1 VAQKSDDASPAQSG
15 EKKKK
20 ALASRPKSRPNGK
33 ETAPPSTN
41 PTNPTNPT
49 RYIVG
54 IGASAGGLEAVTLL
68 LSHLDISA
76 PCAYVLLQ
84 HLSPTYRSMMVEILA
99 RETTLRVKE
108 AESGEIPER
117 GVVIVV
123 PANHNAILKEGRLVL
138 VPAGPEVVPKP
149 SVNQFLISLA
159 SEEGESAVGVV
170 LSGTGSDGTAGL
182 RAIQSAGGFTFVQK
196 PETAKYDG
204 MPRAAIDAGV
214 ADRILPPDE
223 IAAELGRLGDL
234 RTAPLGGSSRSTDS
248 ISEILGRLKD
258 HTHIDFSGYKTGSIL
273 RRLERRLVATG
284 TGSPESYLSYLDGTP
299 EELDRLSRDIL
310 ISVTAF
316 FRDKPSFS
324 LLTRIV
330 REITNRKTPG
340 SEIRVWVAGCA
351 TGEEAYSIAMLFADM
366 LDGRISQFKIQIF
379 ATDID
384 ENALSIARRGVYSAA
399 AMSEVSSDQIRRYF
413 RPFGQ
418 NYEVSKFLRDMI
430 VFARHNL
437 VGDPPFMRLDMVSC
451 RNVLIYFDSPLQT
464 RVLTSFHFGLSPD
477 SFLFLGHS
485 ESIAHGEQL
494 FTPVDKKNRIFRK
507 LSNGEDHTIVQSADP
522 VGARAIGSA
531 SRRERRLLEVMLES
545 LAKHLDALVVM
556 VDPSQ
561 EIILSVGD
569 STPYLSFPQGRPRLK
584 IGEVVV
590 ETLRGELLAVLHRSM
605 RRREEVSGRVR
616 KIAKKRIRL
625 HVRPIEGKV
634 EEGFLVLFVPEQEN
648 ILALGSSEKDPSF
661 DVREDVLEDE
671 LVATREHL
679 QTLIEEMSTANEEM
693 QALNEES
700 QASNEELQ
708 ATNEELEAANEEL
721 QASNEELVSLNEELS
736 VKTSELAKL
745 NSEFEHLFNALDFPL
760 MLFDPQFVL
769 RRFNSPATREFGLKS
784 NAMGQPLQRLRFPD
798 WLGPLEGLMGAALAH
813 SERETLRVGAGER
826 DCQIIITPG
835 LDSGGQTISLLVS
848 VVDLTDV
855 LRAQRELDQAKSFV
869 NALMERTT
877 VMYTIKDIRGEYIYA
892 NSRFSK
898 FFGVD
903 AKNVKGKNDFSL
915 LPKPFAAELWAS
927 DLEALREGQPVI
939 REHSVFLGNMTHFFE
954 AVHLPLYDG
963 NGNLT
968 SLSTEM
974 LDVTFRRHAEE
985 QLRLAAKVFDRAGE
999 GIIVTDGEGRISTVN
1014 PVFESITGFSAGESI
1029 GKTPGQLLNSGRQ
1042 SENFYRDMWR
1052 QLGETGNW
1060 RGEIWNKR
1068 KTGEIY
1074 PEWLTINRVDGE
1086 DGKPTHYIGIF
1097 SDITDI
1103 KNAQVRADFLSTHD
1117 SLTGLANRAL
1127 LLDRLR
1133 LSIASSRR
1141 DKTMVALAFI
1151 DLDNFK
1157 VVNDSRG
1164 HEVGDVLLRSVS
1176 ERLSSVV
1183 RESDTLARLGG
1194 DEFVVVMESSDP
1206 SEVEKVGARILDE
1219 IGRSFEIGGQKIFVT
1234 GSIGVAFY
1242 PQDAEDSASLLQA
1255 ADTAMYRAKES
1266 GRNRLEFFRSE
1277 MRVKI
1282 MERATIETALRGAIA
1297 EKNLYLVYQPRVDSK
1312 TGRIVGA
1319 ESLARWIDASLGEVS
1334 PARFIPVAEQS
1345 GLIVDLTRLLLR
1357 KLFDDI
1363 GQWLKKGFSVPPIS
1377 FNLSSRDFHVGDTAP
1392 FILEEMKAR
1401 SLSPSQLE
1409 IEVTERT
1416 MMEDIGV
1423 THRNLRA
1430 FHEAGIK
1437 VVIDDFGTGYS
1448 SLSYLK
1454 LLPVSTI
1461 KIDRSF
1467 VDGLPDD
1474 EGDAGI
1480 SSAIIGMAKAL
1491 GISLVAEGVEKHEQ
1505 AKWLLDHGCHSL
1517 QGYLYFRPLSVEDFR
1532 NLLEKG

>member
-1 VAQKSDDASPAQSG
+1 MVKKSG
-15 EKKKK
+15 EATPEKTGEGKKGKVP
-20 ALASRPKSRPNGK
+20 SRSRSVADGK
-33 ETAPPSTN
+33 GKILPPMT
-41 PTNPTNPT
+41 PT

-68 LSHLDISA
+68 LSHLDLSA

-84 HLSPTYRSMMVEILA
+84 HLSPTYRSMMVEILG
-99 RETTLRVKE
+99 RETALRVKE

-117 GVVIVV
+117 GVVSVV
-123 PANHNAILKEGRLVL
+123 PANHNAILKDGRLVL
-138 VPAGPEVVPKP
+138 VPAGPEIVPKP

-182 RAIQSAGGFTFVQK
+182 RAIQSAGGFAFVQK

-223 IAAELGRLGDL
+223 IAAELGRLGEL
-234 RTAPLGGSSRSTDS
+234 RTAPLGGNSRSTDS

-284 TGSPESYLSYLDGTP
+284 TESPESYLAYLDEAP

-324 LLTRIV
+324 LLSRIV

-366 LDGRISQFKIQIF
+366 LEGRISQFKIQIF

-399 AMSEVSSDQIRRYF
+399 AMSEVSSDQIRKYF
-413 RPFGQ
+413 SPFGQ
-418 NYEVSKFLRDMI
+418 NYEVNKFLRDMI

-437 VGDPPFMRLDMVSC
+437 VGDPPFMRLDLVTC
-451 RNVLIYFDSPLQT
+451 RNVLIYFDAPLQT

-494 FTPVDKKNRIFRK
+494 FTAVDKKNRIFRK
-507 LSNGEDHTIVQSADP
+507 LNNGEDHTIVQTSDP
-522 VGARAIGSA
+522 LAARGIGSA
-531 SRRERRLLEVMLES
+531 SRRERRLLEEMLEA
-545 LAKHLDALVVM
+545 LARHLDALVVM
-556 VDPSQ
+556 VDANQ

-569 STPYLSFPQGRPRLK
+569 SSPYLSFPQGRPRLK

-590 ETLRGELLAVLHRSM
+590 ESLRGELLAVLHRSL
-605 RRREEVSGRVR
+605 RRREEVSGRIR

-625 HVRPIEGKV
+625 HVRPLEGKV
-634 EEGFLVLFVPEQEN
+634 EEGFLVLFIPEQEN
-648 ILALGSSEKDPSF
+648 LLSVGSPEKDPS
-661 DVREDVLEDE
+661 VEIEGDVLEDE
-671 LVATREHL
+671 LLATREHL

-769 RRFNSPATREFGLKS
+769 RRFNSPATREFGLKA
-784 NAMGQPLQRLRFPD
+784 NAMGQPLQRLRFPA
-798 WLGPLEGLMGAALAH
+798 WLVPLEGLMGAALAH
-813 SERETLRVGAGER
+813 SERETLRVRAGER

-835 LDSGGQTISLLVS
+835 LDSGGQAISLLLS

-892 NSRFSK
+892 NSRFCE
-898 FFGVD
+898 FFGLD
-903 AKNVKGKNDFSL
+903 AENVKGKNDFSL

-927 DLEALREGQPVI
+927 DLEALREGSPVS
-939 REHSVFLGNMTHFFE
+939 REHSVVLGENTHFFE
-954 AVHLPLYDG
+954 SVHLPLYDG
-963 NGNLT
+963 EGNLT

-999 GIIVTDGEGRISTVN
+999 GIVVTDGDGRISTVN
-1014 PVFESITGFSAGESI
+1014 PVFSSITGYSADESI
-1029 GKTPGQLLNSGRQ
+1029 GKTPGQLLGSGRQ
-1042 SENFYRDMWR
+1042 SENFYHEMWR
-1052 QLGETGNW
+1052 QLAETGNW

-1074 PEWLTINRVDGE
+1074 PEWLTINRVDGQ
-1086 DGKPTHYIGIF
+1086 DGKATHYIGIF

-1133 LSIASSRR
+1133 LAIASARR
-1141 DKTMVALAFI
+1141 EKKTVALAFI

-1164 HEVGDVLLRSVS
+1164 HEVGDALLRSVS
-1176 ERLSSVV
+1176 ERLTSVV
-1183 RESDTLARLGG
+1183 RETDTLARLGG

-1206 SEVEKVGARILDE
+1206 AEVEKVGARILDE
-1219 IGRSFEIGGQKIFVT
+1219 IGRSFEIGGQKLFVT

-1242 PQDAEDSASLLQA
+1242 PQDAEDSASLLQS
-1255 ADTAMYRAKES
+1255 ADTAMYRAKEG

-1297 EKNLYLVYQPRVDSK
+1297 DNNLYLVYQPRVDSK
-1312 TGRIVGA
+1312 TGRIIGA
-1319 ESLARWIDASLGEVS
+1319 ESLARWIDPSLGEVS

-1363 GQWLKKGFSVPPIS
+1363 EKWRKSGLFVPPVS
-1377 FNLSSRDFHVGDTAP
+1377 FNLSSRDFHVGDTAT
-1392 FILEEMKAR
+1392 FILEEMKGR
-1401 SLSPSQLE
+1401 SIPASQLE

-1430 FHEAGIK
+1430 FHESGIK

-1454 LLPVSTI
+1454 LLPVSAI

-1491 GISLVAEGVEKHEQ
+1491 GIKLVAEGVEKPEQ
-1505 AKWLLDHGCHSL
+1505 AKWLLSHGCESL
-1517 QGYLYFRPLSVEDFR
+1517 QGYLYFRPLSFEEFR
-1532 NLLEKG
+1532 NLLEKR